1 MTARAT
7 NMLRVFSQREVPSE
21 DESSILQLPALFLI
35 GFICIYIKTFVS
47 STSLITLPDAFDKC
61 LFFSGVAF
69 LSLHIISKSKSYGR
83 RFIPLLL
90 VLLSTIYTYFVS
102 GETAPL
108 SVSLIVI
115 AAATAGSRKSLVNM
129 WLVTT
134 VSLSLFAISAYGL
147 TAILDPNNLPYVLR
161 WENGVQSSVRFTFF
175 FAHPNMMAAI
185 VMMMCGA
192 YMYLNY
198 DRLLFRTYAVVLTI
212 DLLLFLF
219 TDSKTSTA
227 LIAFM
232 IACFVAQKQWGI
244 FEYSGLRKF
253 VAILPIA
260 LFGLVYVIAGP
271 LYRDSLGRFLTG
283 RVSLWH
289 YCLENQGLTMFGQ
302 HFAVSRFTDVNGFT
316 YYYETLDCAYAS
328 GLLVFGLCFSAFFCW
343 CVYSCV
349 MRKDGLHASELPLIL
364 AMLVFGITEVH
375 IFSPV
380 VCVALFLL
388 SKGILPSSE

>member
-283 RVSLWH
+283 RVSL
-289 YCLENQGLTMFGQ
+289 L
-302 HFAVSRFTDVNGFT
+302 S
-316 YYYETLDCAYAS
+316 
-328 GLLVFGLCFSAFFCW
+328 
-343 CVYSCV
+343 
-349 MRKDGLHASELPLIL
+349 LI
-364 AMLVFGITEVH
+364 H
-375 IFSPV
+375 I
-380 VCVALFLL
+380 
-388 SKGILPSSE
+388 